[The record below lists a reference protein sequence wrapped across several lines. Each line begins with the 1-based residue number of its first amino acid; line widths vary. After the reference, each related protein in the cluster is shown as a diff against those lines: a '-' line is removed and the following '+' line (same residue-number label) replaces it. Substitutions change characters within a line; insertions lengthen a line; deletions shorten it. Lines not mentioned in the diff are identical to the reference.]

1 VIRGADHLDIG
12 PVAQLEAECLGADA
26 WSPWLVEQGIRG
38 ELPTVHYVVAEV
50 DRRIVGYA
58 VASIVADIAE
68 LQRIAVTESHRRT
81 GIATDLLAAII
92 TRARAGR
99 ADRLLLEVRETNE
112 AALAFYA
119 GHGFAEIDRR
129 PRYYR
134 DGATAIVMRRDLRTP
149 PTGPAAQH

>member
-1 VIRGADHLDIG
+1 MIRAADHLDIAG
-12 PVAQLEAECLGADA
+12 VARLEAECLGDDA

-38 ELPTVHYVVAEV
+38 GLPTVQYVVAEEG
-50 DRRIVGYA
+50 RELVGYA

-81 GIATDLLAAII
+81 GVATALLEAITI
-92 TRARAGR
+92 RARAGR
-99 ADRLLLEVRETNE
+99 ADRLLLEVRENNE

-119 GHGFAEIDRR
+119 AHGFVEIDRR

-134 DGATAIVMRRDLRTP
+134 DGATAIVMRRNLRTD
-149 PTGPAAQH
+149 PAASAQSP

>member
-50 DRRIVGYA
+50 DRKIVGYA

-119 GHGFAEIDRR
+119 GHGFVEIDRR

-134 DGATAIVMRRDLRTP
+134 DGATAIVMRRNLRTP
-149 PTGPAAQH
+149 PTRP